1 MTQRFESIS
10 GFVLAG
16 GESHRMGRPKHRLV
30 LAGET
35 LLERQIRMLQ
45 SVCGSVAVVGPRVD
59 LGLREIPFIPDLL
72 RGRGPLGGIH
82 AALSV
87 SHTEF
92 NLIVACDLPFLQKRF
107 LQHLARAALHNRVD
121 VTVAEDKARRL
132 LPVCAVY
139 RRRTLGIIR
148 GRLAQDL
155 NKADGYFRNA
165 RLHVVTWRE
174 TLRAGFSA
182 HIFDNINRP
191 EDFEEAR
198 RLLGAA

>member
-1 MTQRFESIS
+1 MTLRFNSIS

-16 GESHRMGRPKHRLV
+16 GESRRMGQPKQGLV
-30 LAGET
+30 LDGET
-35 LLERQIRMLQ
+35 MLEKQVRLLQG
-45 SVCGSVAVVGPRVD
+45 VCGTVSVVGPRVELMQPDVTFISD
-59 LGLREIPFIPDLL
+59 LV

-87 SHTEF
+87 SRTEYS
-92 NLIVACDLPFLQKRF
+92 LVVACDLPFLQTRF
-107 LQHLARAALHNRVD
+107 LQHLARVALHLRAD
-121 VTVAEDKARRL
+121 VTIPADKTRRL

-139 RRRTLGIIR
+139 RRRTLSMIR

-174 TLRAGFSA
+174 ILRAGFPT

-191 EDFEEAR
+191 EDLEEAR
-198 RLLGAA
+198 RRLGAA

>member
-1 MTQRFESIS
+1 MTFRFESIS

-16 GESHRMGRPKHRLV
+16 GESRRMGTPKQALE
-30 LAGET
+30 LNGET
-35 LLERQIRMLQ
+35 LLERQIRLLGE
-45 SVCGSVAVVGPRVD
+45 VCGRVAVVGPRVD
-59 LGLREIPFIPDLL
+59 MVPPGVSFIPDLF
-72 RGRGPLGGIH
+72 RSRGPLGGIH
-82 AALSV
+82 AALSE
-87 SHTEF
+87 SRAEF
-92 NLIVACDLPFLQKRF
+92 NLIVACDLPFLQTRF
-107 LQHLARAALHNRVD
+107 LQHLARVALRAGAD
-121 VTVAEDKARRL
+121 VTIPEDRTRRL

-139 RRRTLGIIR
+139 RRRTLGMIR

-174 TLRAGFSA
+174 ILRAGFSA

-198 RLLGAA
+198 KRLGLV